1 MDGALLRVA
10 GKEIFRGHQGKGGVR
25 IFGPKLRVF
34 PGGAELGHTGNF
46 REDIRFQL
54 IQGQGRGL

>member
-25 IFGPKLRVF
+25 VFGPKPGIL
-34 PGGAELGHTGNF
+34 PGGAELRHAGNL
-46 REDIRFQL
+46 RKNICL
-54 IQGQGRGL
+54 